1 MLLLILFL
9 FSLLAITKSDEIPST
24 LNTYHNYT
32 MLTEVVFQFQRRYHF
47 LIIGIF
53 SEIWLHRYP
62 EMVLVYPIGKS
73 VNGNFLWVT
82 RISTEVPDSKNRK
95 QRRKLLKPMVK
106 IVANMHGNEVFP
118 GLPNHNPSGF
128 SLLKRHLL

>member
-1 MLLLILFL
+1 
-9 FSLLAITKSDEIPST
+9 
-24 LNTYHNYT
+24 
-32 MLTEVVFQFQRRYHF
+32 
-47 LIIGIF
+47 
-53 SEIWLHRYP
+53 
-62 EMVLVYPIGKS
+62 MVLVYPIGKS

-82 RISTEVPDSKNRK
+82 RISTEVPESKNKK

>member
-1 MLLLILFL
+1 MI
-9 FSLLAITKSDEIPST
+9 
-24 LNTYHNYT
+24 
-32 MLTEVVFQFQRRYHF
+32 
-47 LIIGIF
+47 
-53 SEIWLHRYP
+53 HRYP

-82 RISTEVPDSKNRK
+82 RISTEVPESKNKK

-118 GLPNHNPSGF
+118 GLPFCTTIIPQAFLCKRATFIVGSGT
-128 SLLKRHLL
+128 